1 MRKPDEE
8 EGMSEKVVVTLD
20 SFEQRLM
27 VNGLV
32 GFKNTLQKQD
42 KPLEDVEDLIMKVI
56 DAPPAKEKRRE
67 REAR

>member
-1 MRKPDEE
+1 MRGER
-8 EGMSEKVVVTLD
+8 VTLTLD

-32 GFKNTLQKQD
+32 EFKNILRMQD
-42 KPLEDVEDLIMKVI
+42 KPLEDIEDLILKVI
-56 DAPPAKEKRRE
+56 DAQPVKGKGWS